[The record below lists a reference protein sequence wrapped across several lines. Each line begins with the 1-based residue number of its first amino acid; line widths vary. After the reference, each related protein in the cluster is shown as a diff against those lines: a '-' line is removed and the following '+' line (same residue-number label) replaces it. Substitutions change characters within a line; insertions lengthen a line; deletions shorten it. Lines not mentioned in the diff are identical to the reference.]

1 MKDKARIFLRC
12 TKVKTVKPMS
22 AGNVAAG
29 ELQEK
34 LAAQGAGNIDLKK
47 AEEYVE
53 YEEDNLSQVP

>member
-1 MKDKARIFLRC
+1 
-12 TKVKTVKPMS
+12 MS